1 VVIESVADRLADK
14 ATIHR
19 NSDAETSHPEPSG
32 SAFEPTPRGTML
44 APGAHVTFAPLCA
57 ALPVGPDGRSV
68 ADAFPGATVY
78 TLRVYRAHALWDL
91 VHIGPTFRVP
101 D

>member
-1 VVIESVADRLADK
+1 VTKRRAAVLVSVHWVLNYDGGRADDLVVTL
-14 ATIHR
+14 
-19 NSDAETSHPEPSG
+19 NG
-32 SAFEPTPRGTML
+32 EPTPRGTML

-68 ADAFPGATVY
+68 ADVYPGATVH